1 MSLEMELSSPLV
13 TITSGH
19 SGLPVWSCSFNPLSP
34 SVFSSGGR
42 DGCAYLWSAAS
53 PSSPQ
58 RIFAGH
64 SSDVTSLVFH
74 PNGLYVITASADGSC
89 RLFDASSGDCLRAYS
104 SHATTTTTTSGV
116 NGVRGGGGGGGSVR
130 LGCLAISPSGFSLAA
145 GDDAGR
151 VFLWEIST
159 GMLMTVWT
167 GHGKEGG
174 GGGGGGASL
183 DCIAF
188 SPDGRILASAA
199 TATTSSSRRRR
210 ISANGGVNDED
221 EDQNNEMAMM
231 ISSSQDDETTLSS
244 SSSSSLLLSSSTL
257 CLWSV
262 EAVVNAIKASSI
274 RGGGSSSGGAA
285 AVGSASTSLNKGKG
299 TLGLL
304 CSYSL
309 KSTTAHA
316 LTFEEDEGLVLV
328 GTHNH
333 V

>member
-1 MSLEMELSSPLV
+1 M
-13 TITSGH
+13 
-19 SGLPVWSCSFNPLSP
+19 
-34 SVFSSGGR
+34 
-42 DGCAYLWSAAS
+42 
-53 PSSPQ
+53 
-58 RIFAGH
+58 
-64 SSDVTSLVFH
+64 
-74 PNGLYVITASADGSC
+74 ITASADGSC
-89 RLFDASSGDCLRAYS
+89 RLFEASSGDCLRAYS
-104 SHATTTTTTSGV
+104 SHATTTTTTTGV
-116 NGVRGGGGGGGSVR
+116 NGVRGGGGSVR
-130 LGCLAISPSGFSLAA
+130 LGCLAIAPSGFSLAA

-167 GHGKEGG
+167 GHGKGEEG

-183 DCIAF
+183 DCVAF

-199 TATTSSSRRRR
+199 TTTATSSSRRRR
-210 ISANGGVNDED
+210 ISANGGVNDDD
-221 EDQNNEMAMM
+221 EDHNNEMAMM
-231 ISSSQDDETTLSS
+231 IPSSHDETTINGLSSSSSSSSSSRMTQRTVSSSSSS

-262 EAVVNAIKASSI
+262 EAAVNAIKASSI
-274 RGGGSSSGGAA
+274 RGGGSNGGAA
-285 AVGSASTSLNKGKG
+285 VVGASPFLNRGKG
-299 TLGLL
+299 TFGLL